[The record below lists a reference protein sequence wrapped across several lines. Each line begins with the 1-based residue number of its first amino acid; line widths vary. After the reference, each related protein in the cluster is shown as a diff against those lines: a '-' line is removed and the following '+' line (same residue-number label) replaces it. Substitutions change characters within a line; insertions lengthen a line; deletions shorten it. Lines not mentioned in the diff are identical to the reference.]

1 VDSARLAPPLTVV
14 RLVQHYGWHLF
25 AAAAL
30 LLMLLATIATVA
42 LVVRW
47 PKVDRTPPRGVLP
60 PPLRH
65 LGP

>member
-1 VDSARLAPPLTVV
+1 V